1 MNAQTRYISLSF
13 VDEGGNAPN
22 AITLLNQ
29 IRARKSVAMP
39 PYPTKAYPVSSK
51 DEVLRA
57 IQHERRVE
65 LAGEQARNR
74 DILRW
79 RAQSKLKT
87 EPISYFA
94 KGKQELL
101 PIPQGEIDNNAKL
114 SQKDQ
119 NPGY

>member
-1 MNAQTRYISLSF
+1 
-13 VDEGGNAPN
+13 
-22 AITLLNQ
+22 
-29 IRARKSVAMP
+29 MP
-39 PYPTKAYPVSSK
+39 AYPTAKYPVNSK

-57 IQHERRVE
+57 VMHEKRVE
-65 LAGEQARNR
+65 QAGEQIRNR

-79 RAQSKLKT
+79 RAQGKLKT
-87 EPISYFA
+87 EPIPYFV

-101 PIPQGEIDNNAKL
+101 PIPQQELDNNSKL